1 MNITPLE
8 VNRALVNIISMETRE
23 GLENY
28 FMEVWQGSGE
38 ESLWTPPG
46 EREREA
52 EGGGFLDDI
61 SQSQ

>member
-28 FMEVWQGSGE
+28 FMEVWQGSG
-38 ESLWTPPG
+38 
-46 EREREA
+46 
-52 EGGGFLDDI
+52 
-61 SQSQ
+61 